1 MLHLPGLKT
10 AKNKGFSRNDF
21 FNSSK
26 SLLMTYYLHAV
37 KNILGPI
44 AQSVEQRTFN
54 PWVLGSIPS
63 GPTLFR
69 AVTIPILDESA
80 LENFCKIPIGLRLFT
95 LYSYA

>member
-63 GPTLFR
+63 GPTGTSNDR
-69 AVTIPILDESA
+69 
-80 LENFCKIPIGLRLFT
+80 LRLAKCPFCPFIAT
-95 LYSYA
+95 ILGLIRSGE